1 MANKEKISLMRQYE
15 GYEAELDKLL
25 SKKGKLT
32 KEEDDRRRE
41 LVSLLKS
48 TGSKLGQM
56 DPNDGQNP

>member
-1 MANKEKISLMRQYE
+1 MANKEKLSLMRQYE

-41 LVSLLKS
+41 LVSLLQS

>member
-1 MANKEKISLMRQYE
+1 MANKEKMSLMRQYK

-56 DPNDGQNP
+56 DPDDGQNP